1 MPARA
6 RSPRSHRRATLVAAL
21 LLLAG
26 VTVLVPTAA
35 QAGDDDNGRAHSFVE
50 VIRLAELNRSD
61 VDAKAVL
68 VLRGNTLDVTIVA
81 RGLEPGQV
89 HMQHIHGLAGDTN
102 ATCPPRRSA
111 DDIPNDPPQA
121 AHPDQVLSFAEGLPF
136 YGPVLLALEP
146 YPTASAHGN
155 VSYHRSFT
163 VSGDL
168 TDLRDEVVVLHGM
181 SLGGVYVPSL
191 PVACGEIN

>member
-1 MPARA
+1 
-6 RSPRSHRRATLVAAL
+6 
-21 LLLAG
+21 
-26 VTVLVPTAA
+26 
-35 QAGDDDNGRAHSFVE
+35 
-50 VIRLAELNRSD
+50 
-61 VDAKAVL
+61 
-68 VLRGNTLDVTIVA
+68 
-81 RGLEPGQV
+81 
-89 HMQHIHGLAGDTN
+89 MQHIHGLTGNTN

-111 DDIPNDPPQA
+111 DDIKNDPPEA
-121 AHPDQVLSFAEGLPF
+121 AHPDQVISFAEGLPF

-146 YPTASAHGN
+146 YPTASANGN

-181 SLGGVYVPSL
+181 SLRGVYVPSL

>member
-6 RSPRSHRRATLVAAL
+6 RSPRFRRRGPLVAAL

-26 VTVLVPTAA
+26 VAVLVPTAA
-35 QAGDDDNGRAHSFVE
+35 QAGNGHGTAHRFVD
-50 VIRLAELNRSD
+50 VLRLDEMNDSG
-61 VDAKAVL
+61 VVAKVVL
-68 VLRGNTLDVTIVA
+68 VLKGSALDVTVVA

-102 ATCPPRRSA
+102 ATCPPGSAA
-111 DDIPNDPPQA
+111 DDIPNDPSQA
-121 AHPDQVLSFAEGLPF
+121 ARPDQVTSFAEGLPF
-136 YGPVLLALEP
+136 YGPVLLPLDP
-146 YPTASAHGN
+146 YPTAGPHGT
-155 VSYHRSFT
+155 VSYHRHFT

-181 SLGGVYVPSL
+181 SLGGEYVPSL
-191 PVACGEIN
+191 PVACAEIN

>member
-1 MPARA
+1 
-6 RSPRSHRRATLVAAL
+6 VAAL

-26 VTVLVPTAA
+26 VAVLAPTAA
-35 QAGDDDNGRAHSFVE
+35 QARDDDDHGEGHRFVE
-50 VIRLAELNRSD
+50 VVRLDELNRSD

-68 VLRGNTLDVTIVA
+68 VLRGTTLDVTIVA
-81 RGLEPGQV
+81 HGLEPGQV

-111 DDIPNDPPQA
+111 DDIANDPKEA
-121 AHPDQVLSFAEGLPF
+121 AHPDQVISFAEGLPF